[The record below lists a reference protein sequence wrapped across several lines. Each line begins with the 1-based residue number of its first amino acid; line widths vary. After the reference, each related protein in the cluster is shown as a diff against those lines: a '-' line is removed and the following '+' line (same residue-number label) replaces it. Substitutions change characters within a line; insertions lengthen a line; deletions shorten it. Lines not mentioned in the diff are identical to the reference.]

1 MLHLNTLMLNLNL
14 YNLGG
19 VRSPHKN
26 KGYMKKITDYLVVI
40 FLIVL
45 LVLLSSCSKDWDEL
59 DAYPCQD
66 GNCNVEFWI
75 DELVQPD
82 VYEDEN
88 GYYHIKHWGP
98 NYFTIKGK
106 VDKLN
111 EQYEINGVPLVEVRY
126 DSDYWI
132 WVEDIKFTVSRYSPF
147 GLYTDSQFQVAIPI
161 ANQTLSICYAAKFYE
176 VLNIAGYS
184 YTDKMC
190 DDCPYSERLMGT
202 YSKNNYNPQQQYY
215 LDSSMKN
222 DTLQVY
228 MRTTFNYD
236 LGETE
241 DIDKV
246 IKIIVD

>member
-1 MLHLNTLMLNLNL
+1 M
-14 YNLGG
+14 
-19 VRSPHKN
+19 
-26 KGYMKKITDYLVVI
+26 
-40 FLIVL
+40 
-45 LVLLSSCSKDWDEL
+45 
-59 DAYPCQD
+59 
-66 GNCNVEFWI
+66 
-75 DELVQPD
+75 
-82 VYEDEN
+82 
-88 GYYHIKHWGP
+88 
-98 NYFTIKGK
+98 
-106 VDKLN
+106 
-111 EQYEINGVPLVEVRY
+111 
-126 DSDYWI
+126 
-132 WVEDIKFTVSRYSPF
+132 EDIKFTVSRYSPF
-147 GLYTDSQFQVAIPI
+147 GLYTDPQFQVAIPI

-202 YSKNNYNPQQQYY
+202 YSKNNYNPQQQFY
-215 LDSSMKN
+215 LDGSMKN